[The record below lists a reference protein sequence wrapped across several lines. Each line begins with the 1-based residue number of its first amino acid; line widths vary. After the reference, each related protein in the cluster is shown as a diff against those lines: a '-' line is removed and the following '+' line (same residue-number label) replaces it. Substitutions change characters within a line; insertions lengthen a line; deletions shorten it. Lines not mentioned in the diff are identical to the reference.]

1 MEPWD
6 APARLLPVA
15 LQPVHGEVLGS
26 YLHRLA
32 AANRMSSARLGQYLS
47 PHSNPL
53 FTRRTD
59 ALRRWTPTALP
70 RLATMTGV
78 PIDVL
83 QRSLPAFARLA
94 ARANG
99 TGEPIHAHYDLY
111 VVCRLCMLR
120 HGIHEPVLAHMAPAL
135 RLCRRHTI
143 WLDGACHPHVG
154 HLDGLIK
161 AQRQHFGLVRRFPD
175 TIDMATKEA
184 EKLIRSWLITNY
196 QPVLQKRW
204 QKRLVQLPREEPRYS
219 DVARQRH
226 DEWERIV
233 TYPEF
238 VSLLG
243 LIADPRW
250 RAHRIPTGRH
260 VSIEDH
266 RDAISVIF
274 AEAERR
280 LSVPTL
286 RVMPERRTFH
296 NDPLFRWTNPRGRV
310 HFPCRDEPHT
320 VIRSPSQ
327 AG

>member
-1 MEPWD
+1 M
-6 APARLLPVA
+6 V
-15 LQPVHGEVLGS
+15 
-26 YLHRLA
+26 
-32 AANRMSSARLGQYLS
+32 
-47 PHSNPL
+47 
-53 FTRRTD
+53 
-59 ALRRWTPTALP
+59 
-70 RLATMTGV
+70 GV
-78 PIDVL
+78 PIDML

-99 TGEPIHAHYDLY
+99 TGESVHAHYDLY

-135 RLCRRHTI
+135 RLCRRHAI

-184 EKLIRSWLITNY
+184 DKLVRSWLMTNY

-219 DVARQRH
+219 DVVRQRH

-250 RAHRIPTGRH
+250 RAHRVPTDRH
-260 VSIEDH
+260 VSVEDH
-266 RDAISVIF
+266 HDAIAVIF

-296 NDPLFRWTNPRGRV
+296 NDPLFRWTDPSGRV
-310 HFPCRDEPHT
+310 RFPRRDEPHT
-320 VIRSPSQ
+320 VIRRPSH